1 MPESV
6 YFFWGIVALLAL
18 AAGCNHGWH
27 HLRDSHLTARLTR
40 ASSRGGA
47 AVVLLTERRD
57 SALELDVSHGA

>member
-6 YFFWGIVALLAL
+6 YVFWGIVGFLAL
-18 AAGCNHGWH
+18 AAAGNHGWH

-40 ASSRGGA
+40 ASSRGA